1 MLLQLLAN
9 GIVTGSIYAIVA
21 LGFALVYN
29 TTRIFH
35 IAYAVVYMFA
45 PYMLLSFYHSLQ
57 FPIILAFLLAI
68 IGTIGL
74 SLLIEY
80 AVYRPLNRI
89 NSSLNVIM
97 ISSIG
102 VMIVIINVIAML
114 YGNETKIIHQAISP
128 SVSFMG
134 IILTY
139 IQIAQFLISL
149 ILIILFL
156 IYLKYSGFGIKTR
169 ALRDDD
175 QFYTV
180 MGMDISNMRI
190 GLFVL
195 SGFFA
200 AVGGAMVAYDVG
212 MDPYVG
218 MPMLLNVVVAMIV
231 GGIGRFDAPIL
242 GGFIIGILQSLA
254 VWAFS
259 ARWQDAVTFTLLIL
273 FLLLRPQGILGEKQ
287 RAV

>member
-9 GIVTGSIYAIVA
+9 GIIMGSIYAIVA
-21 LGFALVYN
+21 LGFALIYN

-45 PYMLLSFYHSLQ
+45 PYVLLSFYQSLQ
-57 FPIILAFLLAI
+57 LPLLIAFLLAV

-80 AVYRPLNRI
+80 TVYRPLNKI

-102 VMIVIINVIAML
+102 VMIVVINVIAMF

-128 SVSFMG
+128 SVSYMG
-134 IILTY
+134 IILTH

-149 ILIILFL
+149 VLIILFL
-156 IYLKYSGFGIKTR
+156 FYLKYSGFGIKTR

-175 QFYTV
+175 QLYTV
-180 MGMDISNMRI
+180 MGMDISRMRT
-190 GLFVL
+190 GLFIL

-218 MPMLLNVVVAMIV
+218 MPMLLNVVVAMII
-231 GGIGRFDAPIL
+231 GGMGRFDAPIL
-242 GGFIIGILQSLA
+242 GGFIIGILQALA
-254 VWAFS
+254 VWVFS